1 MSQGIIQRGGVYR
14 QRIATLGASMTG
26 GMKRQGIRIPEFA
39 VGLLIVASCVG
50 GALMWQNSQDSGVS
64 VLITSRFL
72 TRGAQVRVG
81 DLVTAHISSDT
92 EIALLPSSAASQ
104 VIGMRASFDIPAG
117 TPLNASQLISV
128 APLGKGEGLAG
139 ITVTSGQAPANLS
152 AGDDVQLIA
161 VDSQSDGSKL
171 ASTITGS
178 VQVWEIS
185 EPDAMSGDRSVTL
198 RVGLASASQMIGHD
212 ELHLIKVVN

>member
-1 MSQGIIQRGGVYR
+1 M
-14 QRIATLGASMTG
+14 RI
-26 GMKRQGIRIPEFA
+26 
-39 VGLLIVASCVG
+39 
-50 GALMWQNSQDSGVS
+50 
-64 VLITSRFL
+64 
-72 TRGAQVRVG
+72 
-81 DLVTAHISSDT
+81 
-92 EIALLPSSAASQ
+92 
-104 VIGMRASFDIPAG
+104 SFDIPAG

-139 ITVTSGQAPANLS
+139 ITVTSGQAPAHLS

-161 VDSQSDGSKL
+161 VNSQSDGSKL
-171 ASTITGS
+171 ASTIAGV

-198 RVGLASASQMIGHD
+198 RVGLISATQMIGHD